1 MTKLLS
7 FKLASA
13 LLVLFWFSSALH
25 AQSTTRYPI
34 PEEDHLGYYSID
46 SGPGLDTGCSFRSE
60 GPLVI
65 NLPVPVTLNPIHLN
79 SDGTIKKEMIEK
91 LIENKVVSE
100 RAKIELPVWDVDSD
114 ANVAGIQPEIN
125 KVYFNGKYKYTLA
138 GGNDL
143 WFKQSF
149 YVDIGEVRFGQDNI
163 IKVEIDTAN
172 SGEYWCTAVDWVS
185 ITFDAA
191 YPYVLAHGID
201 AGEDTWTWQTGNK
214 LDDGDYCDN
223 EYDTANTVQT
233 ALRERGVLCKVFF
246 IDGEQAKGEC
256 AEKDSFSGEKK
267 TGKHGTAACNA
278 KELKQKIAKFLKPL
292 KAKKVNIIAHSK
304 GGLDS
309 QELAKISAPEFEIAT
324 LSTLS
329 TPHLGSV
336 VSDMQLM
343 QQMKNT
349 TYILKG
355 NDPYGYAKQYV
366 EKTLAGTAS
375 GYWGKGPQL
384 PGLKDLTT
392 QQATAAYNAG
402 TRGNVPHSYTIGADA
417 GPKCS
422 RAPTNSEIYPVVGM
436 WTNLGT
442 LNYANNLMRL
452 AYQALCRYSSVVNLG
467 TKYKILPRVIGTP
480 GGPGGLGAPIPIPQE
495 KLLTYQVNPLQ
506 AIEVVKNQGND
517 IVVSTLSANPE
528 WKGYASVSNPPYTN
542 HTTIKNGNFIKR
554 IFTFSSNEQLRTNLE

>member
-125 KVYFNGKYKYTLA
+125 KVYFNGKYKYTLV
-138 GGNDL
+138 GTNDN

-185 ITFDAA
+185 IAFDAA

-201 AGEDTWTWQTGNK
+201 AGEDTWTWQKGNK
-214 LDDGDYCDN
+214 LADGDYCDN

-233 ALRERGVLCKVFF
+233 ALREQGVLCKVFF
-246 IDGEQAKGEC
+246 IDGEQAKGDC
-256 AEKDSFSGEKK
+256 AEKDSFFSEKK
-267 TGKHGTAACNA
+267 TGKNGTAACNA

-324 LSTLS
+324 LSTIS
-329 TPHLGSV
+329 TPHWGSV
-336 VSDMQLM
+336 VADMQLL
-343 QQMKNT
+343 QRRRTAYHQHRDN
-349 TYILKG
+349 L
-355 NDPYGYAKQYV
+355 DPDLYVAQYLRDS
-366 EKTLAGTAS
+366 LAGTAS
-375 GYWGKGPQL
+375 VLLKKGPQP
-384 PGLKDLTT
+384 PGLEDLTT
-392 QQATAAYNAG
+392 EQAGKALEAG
-402 TRGNVPHSYTIGADA
+402 TRGNVPHSFTIGADV
-417 GPKCS
+417 GPECKA
-422 RAPTNSEIYPVVGM
+422 APSNEELKYFAR
-436 WTNLGT
+436 LGV
-442 LNYANNLMRL
+442 YDLMRL
-452 AYQALCRYSSVVNLG
+452 AYQSICRYTYVAYAG
-467 TKYKILPRVIGTP
+467 TQFILATTETLYWVKLLPAGVIG
-480 GGPGGLGAPIPIPQE
+480 I
-495 KLLTYQVNPLQ
+495 
-506 AIEVVKNQGND
+506 ND
-517 IVVSTLSANPE
+517 GVVSSQSAHPK
-528 WKGYASVSNPPYTN
+528 WIGYTPVATYKNLN
-542 HTTIKNGNFIKR
+542 HTTIKNGTTIQK
-554 IFTFSSNEQLRTNLE
+554 IFEHTKELHSHTNLE